1 MEMLL
6 GALRPVR
13 GATMQR
19 EFNIYALWAVV
30 SMVCVIVLI
39 HYNKNSTY
47 LTERGYLGN
56 EKDHLSGTDMQV
68 DPFWDINYEFQ
79 NAPES
84 SRVKTVKPVHRSTT
98 LGPCPDTPS
107 NLVGPLWV
115 DFHHSHTWNKVRKD
129 VSAQLQDGGR
139 YKPRECFSEHKVG
152 EHVTQMKTG

>member
-1 MEMLL
+1 MLL
-6 GALRPVR
+6 GALCLAP

-19 EFNIYALWAVV
+19 QFSIFVLWAVV

-39 HYNKNSTY
+39 HYNKNSIY
-47 LTERGYLGN
+47 STERGYLN

-68 DPFWDINYEFQ
+68 DQFWDIKSEFQ

-107 NLVGPLWV
+107 NLVGPLQV
-115 DFHHSHTWNKVRKD
+115 DFHRNYSWNKVRKD

-152 EHVTQMKTG
+152 EHVRQMETG